1 MLFNPLNTALLVIL
15 VLLLLWMLTRRGGFL
30 VATVVVIGLL
40 WLMATP
46 LVSGGLQSLLESQ
59 SAELPAEALPKADAI
74 VVLGGTLSPP
84 ATPESD
90 ANLSAAADRLVY
102 AARLYA
108 LGKAPVILVS
118 GGHGGGGGAMGAE
131 SVHAGALL
139 AGWGVPE
146 DAILTETESVNTYEN
161 AIYTKLMLDQHG
173 LKTVLLVTSAMHMPR
188 ALATF
193 SSAGIGVTPAA
204 TDFEASGPGPGGLAA
219 WMASPAS
226 LDVSTRALKEYV
238 GRLVYRNRGW
248 IGGDDGTS

>member
-1 MLFNPLNTALLVIL
+1 MLLNPLNASLLAILALLA
-15 VLLLLWMLTRRGGFL
+15 LWLLTRRGGFL
-30 VATVVVIGLL
+30 VAVGVVVGLL
-40 WLMATP
+40 WLTATP
-46 LVSGGLQSLLESQ
+46 LVSGGLQSLLEGG
-59 SAELPAEALPKADAI
+59 SAELPAEALPRADVI

-84 ATPESD
+84 ATAESD

-118 GGHGGGGGAMGAE
+118 GGHGGGGGAMDAE
-131 SVHAGALL
+131 SVHAAAVL
-139 AGWGVPE
+139 AGWGVPA

-161 AIYTKLMLDQHG
+161 AIYTKLMLDEHQ
-173 LKTVLLVTSAMHMPR
+173 LKSVLLVTSAMHMPR

-193 SSAGIGVTPAA
+193 RSAGIDATPAA

-219 WMASPAS
+219 WIASPAS

-238 GRLVYRNRGW
+238 GRLAYRNRGW
-248 IGGDDGTS
+248 ITEDGAS